1 MVEFLAEIWAWQ
13 PLQMTFVGAAQLRKG
28 TFGAERLLC
37 VVTLIIWTIRAFP
50 GTCLQGQVQAHAIN
64 MTEASNPL
72 RISEAHVLEGRPRVI
87 V

>member
-37 VVTLIIWTIRAFP
+37 VVTLIIWTIRGFSRHLLAGAGT
-50 GTCLQGQVQAHAIN
+50 GTCH
-64 MTEASNPL
+64 
-72 RISEAHVLEGRPRVI
+72 
-87 V
+87 